1 MCDEPA
7 YRMRL
12 SLNEEINFLN
22 ACADEL
28 ENTIRATGD
37 INVDR
42 LHKVI
47 DALRR
52 SIDRARKDV
61 DDLNRYHKEL
71 EKNAEPKR
79 TS

>member
-1 MCDEPA
+1 MCDELA
-7 YRMRL
+7 HKMRL
-12 SLNEEINFLN
+12 NLNEEIGFLN
-22 ACADEL
+22 AFADEL

-37 INVDR
+37 INVDK

-61 DDLNRYHKEL
+61 DDLNRYHEEL
-71 EKNAEPKR
+71 EKNAEPK
-79 TS
+79 